1 MKWANKEV
9 KHYLALWLKERGIVL
24 AKRAFNIIK
33 FFYSLKFGTNRL
45 GCWVRMNRPVTLSAH
60 IA

>member
-9 KHYLALWLKERGIVL
+9 KHYLALWLKERSILLV
-24 AKRAFNIIK
+24 KRAFNIINYK

-45 GCWVRMNRPVTLSAH
+45 GSV
-60 IA
+60 